1 MSPPAIVTS
10 VIRPCILIMELE
22 KVIVR
27 TVLADIGSRFI
38 ACFTTVDFFTI
49 QPFIKGTAMIKY
61 SIQDDTDAPL
71 VCFLYQR
78 CKKFIA
84 CLQIPFIRHAGDI
97 AAGMLVIAVTRL

>member
-1 MSPPAIVTS
+1 MIKAAF
-10 VIRPCILIMELE
+10 CDDDD
-22 KVIVR
+22 
-27 TVLADIGSRFI
+27 TVLKELQSLLEEMCIRDS
-38 ACFTTVDFFTI
+38 
-49 QPFIKGTAMIKY
+49 

-97 AAGMLVIAVTRL
+97 AAGMLVRCV